1 MKREEFLK
9 KRKNDLGISY
19 ETISARSGVSLYCA
33 KKIVQG
39 YTADQ
44 DKFGA
49 VLAVLGLDK
58 NLKEAQTIKEVLH
71 RELVRRRDEML
82 CRVVHSCLLEEQS
95 PSGDASRLI
104 RDKIEKELA
113 KLPKAKL
120 WQ

>member
-1 MKREEFLK
+1 MKREEFLAR
-9 KRKNDLGISY
+9 RKNQLAISY
-19 ETISARSGVSLYCA
+19 ETIAIRSGVSLYSA

-44 DKFGA
+44 DKFEA
-49 VLAVLGLDK
+49 VLAVLGLDRD
-58 NLKEAQTIKEVLH
+58 LKEIASIRDILH
-71 RELVRRRDEML
+71 RELIRRRDEML